1 MTNSFP
7 VANPD
12 GENLDEFFAN
22 IWRLDRDQIARL
34 SPRGIV
40 CAFKLAEIVYT
51 AIRNESACGYGT
63 DLKYLLAWYHPVAYT
78 HDIDLLLEK
87 WEEEVQYCVLRSF
100 KFKD

>member
-7 VANPD
+7 VVNPD

-34 SPRGIV
+34 SPGGIV
-40 CAFKLAEIVYT
+40 CSFKLAEIVYT
-51 AIRNESACGYGT
+51 AIRNEGACDFGT
-63 DLKYLLAWYHPVAYT
+63 DLKHLLAWYYPVAYT
-78 HDIDLLLEK
+78 HDIDLFLEK
-87 WEEEVQYCVLRSF
+87 WEEEVQYCALRSF